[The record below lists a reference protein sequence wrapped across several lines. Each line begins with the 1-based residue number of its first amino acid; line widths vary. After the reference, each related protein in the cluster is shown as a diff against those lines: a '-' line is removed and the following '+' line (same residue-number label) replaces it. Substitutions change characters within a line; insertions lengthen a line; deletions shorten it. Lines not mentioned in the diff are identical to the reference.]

1 MFKPYEPTPTP
12 VKVYRASDVGAPQ
25 LKRETGSL
33 KTLLK
38 TCLINGYGEGINRK
52 EPVGGWQ
59 MADETA
65 NSVIFHSPKTQ
76 GIGLKVENDQPSYV
90 KAYMVGGERFAQ
102 YLLYAEQSYNHFSY
116 NRDYA
121 MKNWLLVAC
130 ESGFVL
136 VLPQDTQNSQILYF
150 GRLVGLYEDTG
161 NVVCVNT
168 SHYSASYWD
177 TGNLGNGNKAPQIVR
192 SQWRDGGTLPFA
204 AVECVALS
212 PFATTN
218 VPYPDA
224 LYQNTTASAIV
235 IAEKNGAVR
244 GTLPA
249 LFWCYHNLQNVVDDL
264 DFVPMADGQ
273 KYIKLN
279 ISDNKSAQYCFV
291 LNVENWVI

>member
-65 NSVIFHSPKTQ
+65 NSVTFYSDKTH
-76 GIGLKVENDQPSYV
+76 GIGLKVENSQAGYI
-90 KAYMVGGERFAQ
+90 KAYMVGGERFEQ
-102 YLLYAEQSYNHFSY
+102 YLSYANDEINHFSY
-116 NRDYA
+116 NLNFA
-121 MKNWLLVAC
+121 MGNWFLVGC
-130 ESGFVL
+130 ESGFML

-150 GRLVGLYEDTG
+150 GKIVGLYEDTG
-161 NVVCVNT
+161 NVVYVNT
-168 SHYSASYWD
+168 SYSTARHWD
-177 TGNLGNGNKAPQIVR
+177 TGTFGGNYNPILTVR
-192 SQWRDGGTLPFA
+192 SQWREGGTLPLA
-204 AVECVALS
+204 VVECDVFS

-235 IAEKNGAVR
+235 LAEKGGAVR

-273 KYIKLN
+273 QYIKLN
-279 ISDNKSAQYCFV
+279 ISDGKDSRYCFV
-291 LNVENWVI
+291 LNLQEWVI